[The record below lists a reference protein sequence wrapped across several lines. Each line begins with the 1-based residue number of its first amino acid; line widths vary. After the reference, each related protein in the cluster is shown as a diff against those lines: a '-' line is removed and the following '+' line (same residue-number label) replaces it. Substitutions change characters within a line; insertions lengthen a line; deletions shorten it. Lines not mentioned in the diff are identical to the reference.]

1 MSAGR
6 SALAAAVILAIAIPS
21 VAVAFG
27 EGEFLRLGKR
37 NPSPNGTLAITSET
51 EIIADSATYGTR
63 QSNKKDGDGGGA
75 IYGCRSNPGSE
86 PCIRS
91 NNLKG
96 GRAFEFVTTGKEA
109 GRIHIGDATG
119 AQFTTNAT
127 GVATGLNAD
136 RVDGK
141 EATDFAAT
149 GDLGFAVVDET
160 GKLGAKR
167 GATAAAIQDAT
178 TGTYSVTFAREV
190 KDCSFTVS
198 PVGGSSANAY
208 GVAVSTTDPKVALVD
223 QPNPVDERTA
233 FHLQVIC

>member
-75 IYGCRSNPGSE
+75 IYGCRSNPGNE
-86 PCIRS
+86 ACIKS
-91 NNLKG
+91 SNLKG
-96 GRAFEFVTTGKEA
+96 GRAFELTTTGKEA
-109 GRIHIGDATG
+109 GRITTGDATG
-119 AQFTTNAT
+119 APFTTNAT

-136 RVDGK
+136 QVDGIDGK
-141 EATDFAAT
+141 EIASAVDF
-149 GDLGFAVVDET
+149 LFAVVDET

-167 GATAAAIQDAT
+167 AAVSAALRNPT
-178 TGTYSVTFAREV
+178 TGTYEVTFFRDV

-198 PVGGSSANAY
+198 PVGGANTNAY
-208 GVAVSTTDPKVALVD
+208 GVQTPATEPKVVIVD
-223 QPNPVDERTA
+223 LPNDAAERTP
-233 FHLQVIC
+233 FHLQGIC